1 MSRGE
6 KLLITHKPA
15 KLRGQVCW
23 TNARHRSFAALRAC
37 PEWNEGMTK
46 PRAVI
51 LSAAKDLSPT
61 SGESPGKKNVPKG
74 KAYTELISERPAL
87 FHSHE
92 TSHCGAWKRDGSLP
106 VSFIPFALGSIASGS
121 TTENV
126 LPLPGLLSTSIRPPC
141 SSTMYRER

>member
-6 KLLITHKPA
+6 KLLITHKSA

-23 TNARHRSFAALRAC
+23 TNARHRSFAALR
-37 PEWNEGMTK
+37 MTK

-51 LSAAKDLSPT
+51 LSAAKDLSQT
-61 SGESPGKKNVPKG
+61 YGESPGKKNVPKG